1 METPKQL
8 FDTRVNVSL
17 GDTASP
23 SSTAFVTKPP
33 TWSPRMIPPPRPTEI
48 RADRH
53 RQPSS
58 PRAVLKPTAGGIRRV
73 PPVGSPKGEGRHD
86 QASRRSTGGVAS
98 SQVDP
103 TQGGTGAQ
111 RHGRWRDRSPLRFPE
126 RMDGAAPLAFIQPPA
141 APREVRLIGFP
152 GALAVVL
159 RHCVGGAGRRV
170 ADAAPT
176 GGSAVRFVVEPAYSL
191 GPHSVSPL
199 RRLAGGCA
207 PSDPRTG
214 NGAP

>member
-1 METPKQL
+1 MHGDVAAVIRHADE
-8 FDTRVNVSL
+8 RVSRGHGFTV
-17 GDTASP
+17 P
-23 SSTAFVTKPP
+23 TAFLMKLPI
-33 TWSPRMIPPPRPTEI
+33 WSSRRVPPPRPAEI

-58 PRAVLKPTAGGIRRV
+58 PMAGLKPLADGTRKMS
-73 PPVGSPKGEGRHD
+73 PFGSPKGAGRH
-86 QASRRSTGGVAS
+86 QRTSRNTGGIAR

-103 TQGGTGAQ
+103 PQGGTGA
-111 RHGRWRDRSPLRFPE
+111 RVHRLRRLRSRSPHRSPSDRDPRLREGCLNGLPE
-126 RMDGAAPLAFIQPPA
+126 AF
-141 APREVRLIGFP
+141 
-152 GALAVVL
+152 AVVL
-159 RHCVGGAGRRV
+159 RQRVGGGGRRV
-170 ADAAPT
+170 PEAAPT
-176 GGSAVRFVVEPAYSL
+176 GVLDARFVVEPAYSL